1 MGGLIYEGITDNPRT
16 RLDLHIIPIF
26 PVFILGPCTPPLS
39 ASRVHTRAHHHDSRE
54 LGSIISRRRV
64 SRQSLP
70 AEGEDRVRE
79 EFVRGSES
87 FLLLLLLHPSLYI
100 LARVTFS
107 KYRLRTRRLPPPSRS
122 SLLSRSTRP
131 RRHTVINQTV
141 LKDGKKKG
149 TVASSF
155 LVTNCSLVKRK
166 GEGFPS
172 STTIV
177 NHRMRLTR

>member
-70 AEGEDRVRE
+70 AGGEDRVRE

-87 FLLLLLLHPSLYI
+87 F
-100 LARVTFS
+100 
-107 KYRLRTRRLPPPSRS
+107 
-122 SLLSRSTRP
+122 RSTRP
-131 RRHTVINQTV
+131 RGHTVINQTV

>member
-87 FLLLLLLHPSLYI
+87 FLLLLHPSLYI

-107 KYRLRTRRLPPPSRS
+107 KYRLRTRRL
-122 SLLSRSTRP
+122 SLLLHDP
-131 RRHTVINQTV
+131 
-141 LKDGKKKG
+141 L
-149 TVASSF
+149 SSF
-155 LVTNCSLVKRK
+155 QFQIHPPTRAYRDKSDGIKRWKEK
-166 GEGFPS
+166 G
-172 STTIV
+172 
-177 NHRMRLTR
+177 HRCFVVSCHKLFARKTKRRRIPFLNYDCKS

>member
-87 FLLLLLLHPSLYI
+87 FLLLLHPSLYI

-131 RRHTVINQTV
+131 RGHTVINQTV

-155 LVTNCSLVKRK
+155 LVTNCSLVK